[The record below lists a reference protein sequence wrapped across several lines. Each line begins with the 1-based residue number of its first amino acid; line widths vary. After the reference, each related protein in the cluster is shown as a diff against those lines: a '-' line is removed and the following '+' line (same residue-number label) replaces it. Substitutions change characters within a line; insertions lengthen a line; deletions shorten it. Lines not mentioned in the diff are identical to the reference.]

1 MGENGSFD
9 FAALYELRYACPRQ
23 AYSFEIRCAAHHAQD
38 DRGMGMADSFF
49 CHSERRAKPGVE
61 ESVSPYCG
69 MEFAGGSRP
78 SPTGW
83 CVGEGFNPPV
93 PGVKTALGG
102 GRAIDKPLRCER

>member
-1 MGENGSFD
+1 
-9 FAALYELRYACPRQ
+9 
-23 AYSFEIRCAAHHAQD
+23 
-38 DRGMGMADSFF
+38 MGMADSFF

-61 ESVSPYCG
+61 ESVSPYRG
-69 MEFAGGSRP
+69 VEVAGGSRP

-102 GRAIDKPLRCER
+102 GRAIDKPLRCGVRIFRHAEKIPGSGASGDYLSDQSAT